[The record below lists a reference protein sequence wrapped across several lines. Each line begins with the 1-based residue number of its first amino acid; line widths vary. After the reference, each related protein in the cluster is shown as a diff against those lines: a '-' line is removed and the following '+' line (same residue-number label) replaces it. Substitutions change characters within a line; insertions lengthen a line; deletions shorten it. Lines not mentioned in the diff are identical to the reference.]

1 MGATSQG
8 TSKYPVAF
16 GRTGWKVSPIGFGA
30 YRVGGGLG
38 ESPEEIGRQE
48 QALENALRGGVNL
61 IDTSTNYT
69 DGASETLIGNVLDRL
84 AGMRGPTDPG
94 PLSRESLIVVSKA
107 GYVQG
112 KNLDHALKRESEGR
126 AFPEMNKLSARLWH
140 CMHPEF
146 LEDQISRS
154 LERLKLEQLDV
165 LLLHNPEYFL
175 KTSSDHREYYRRIKA
190 AFIHLEKEVER
201 GRIQKYGVSSNSFVQ
216 PKESQDF
223 TSLETLVEIASEIG
237 AKHFAVIQFPFN
249 LLEPGAAFEANNTG
263 KSVTEL
269 AVKHGL
275 ATMINRPLNAFSG
288 ERLIRLAD
296 FPHAHGSD
304 PGQGLVAT
312 MKVAME
318 LETRYPGKAIVP
330 ANRMAW
336 AHIIRHNFKDL
347 SDIDSWRSTVRWE
360 IRPALIQGLRTL
372 LESGIPACQEWAT
385 AYTPLAEKVLEQFT
399 EFLEEDAAVR
409 ARRVAAALD
418 QGCPPLRSTPPLS
431 QKVLRLYRAIP
442 GLDCILL
449 GMRKPEYAS
458 DALAAMKV
466 MGVPSE
472 RLSPE
477 AAVDGIELA
486 YERIAEEQAEL
497 RELQEQA
504 DQSEAEALAAKT
516 AAMTTKEPE
525 SVSPPEKAQ
534 ATAQPAGRP
543 GIEGFESDDG
553 NGNETTH

>member
-8 TSKYPVAF
+8 TSKFPVVF
-16 GRTGWKVSPIGFGA
+16 GGTGWKVSPIGFGA

-38 ESPEEIGRQE
+38 ESPEEMAKQE
-48 QALENALRGGVNL
+48 QALESALRGGVNL

-69 DGASETLIGNVLDRL
+69 DGGSETLIGNVLERL

-94 PLSRESLIVVSKA
+94 LLSRESLVVVSKA

-112 KNLDHALKRESEGR
+112 KNLDHAIQREADGKP
-126 AFPEMNKLSARLWH
+126 FPEMNKLNARLWH
-140 CMHPEF
+140 CIHPDF
-146 LEDQISRS
+146 LEDQITRS
-154 LERLKLEQLDV
+154 LERLKIDQLDV

-190 AFIHLEKEVER
+190 SFIYLEKEVER

-223 TSLETLVEIASEIG
+223 TSLETLIEIAAEIG
-237 AKHFAVIQFPFN
+237 AKGFGVIQFPFN

-263 KSVTEL
+263 RSVTEL
-269 AVKHGL
+269 AVKHGI

-288 ERLIRLAD
+288 DRLIRLAD
-296 FPHAHGSD
+296 FPHAHGTD
-304 PGQGLVAT
+304 PGQSLVGT
-312 MKVAME
+312 MKTAME
-318 LETRYPGKAIVP
+318 LETRYPGKGVVP
-330 ANRMAW
+330 ANRMMW
-336 AHIIRHNFKDL
+336 AHLIRHNFKEL
-347 SDIDSWRSTVRWE
+347 SDIDTWRSTVRWE
-360 IRPALIQGLRTL
+360 IRPALLQGLRTL
-372 LESGIPACQEWAT
+372 HESGIPACQEWAT

-431 QKVLRLYRAIP
+431 QKVLRLYRSIP

-449 GMRKPEYAS
+449 GMRRPEYAS

-466 MGVPSE
+466 MSIAAE
-472 RLSPE
+472 KLSPE
-477 AAVDGIELA
+477 LAVDGIELA

-497 RELQEQA
+497 KEIQEEA
-504 DQSEAEALAAKT
+504 DRAEAEGLATKT
-516 AAMTTKEPE
+516 AAMTAKEPE
-525 SVSPPEKAQ
+525 TRKASPA
-534 ATAQPAGRP
+534 APAGP
-543 GIEGFESDDG
+543 ESFESDDG